1 MKELQELFAR
11 QLTRKEFIKLLG
23 VALLSFVGV
32 NNFIAMLN
40 KSSKRTSEKAVA
52 QNVNATKGFGTSKFG
67 V

>member
-11 QLTRKEFIKLLG
+11 QLTRKEFIRLLG
-23 VALLSFVGV
+23 VALLSMVGV

-40 KSSKRTSEKAVA
+40 KSSKRTNEKAVA
-52 QNVNATKGFGTSKFG
+52 ENVKATKGFGASKFG

>member
-23 VALLSFVGV
+23 VALLSMVGV

-40 KSSKRTSEKAVA
+40 KSAKRNPEKAVA
-52 QNVNATKGFGTSKFG
+52 ENVQAAKGFGASKFG